1 MKFGTVKKNEV
12 EMVRSGD
19 YLRNFKEGET
29 KIRFLNET
37 DEFIMFREHYTVE
50 GKSFPCLQDSPS
62 CPGCSSEIESV
73 RKSSR
78 KYAVNVLMVDSGYVN
93 AVKMPVTLVNRVVTR
108 SERNGG
114 TIINRDYVIYRT
126 GKGLETEYD
135 VEQDEKYPVEFAQYD
150 SSLKDIN
157 AILVTSFEEICGPVS
172 DYEVSKKPK
181 VAEKAEPTASEITKA
196 KPAKTAQEAKEDFLS
211 KSTSNSGHVDEEE
224 IDESAVRAMTINQ
237 LVVLAGRAN
246 LDISKAETREEMVEL
261 LISELS

>member
-1 MKFGTVKKNEV
+1 MDTKENKMKFGTVKKNEV

-50 GKSFPCLQDSPS
+50 GKSFPCLQDSPK

-93 AVKMPVTLVNRVVTR
+93 AVKMPVTLVNRIVTR

-135 VEQDEKYPVEFAQYD
+135 VEQDEKYPVELAQYE

-157 AILVTSFEEICGPVS
+157 SILVTSFEEICGPVS
-172 DYEVSKKPK
+172 DYEDTKKPK
-181 VAEKAEPTASEITKA
+181 AAEKVDA
-196 KPAKTAQEAKEDFLS
+196 KPVKPAQEAKEDFLS